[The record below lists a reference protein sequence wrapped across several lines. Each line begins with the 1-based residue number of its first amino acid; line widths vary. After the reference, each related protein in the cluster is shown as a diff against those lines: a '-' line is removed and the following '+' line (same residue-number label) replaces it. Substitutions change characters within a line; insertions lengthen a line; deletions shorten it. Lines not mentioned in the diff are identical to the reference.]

1 MMETCPPVI
10 VEATRGSEVESRHR
24 GYLAV
29 ADAAG
34 RVQHHLG
41 DPATL
46 VCLRSL
52 AKPFQALPLVTSG
65 AAAAFGFGPE
75 ELALMSG
82 SLSGQDFQVDLV
94 TKILAR
100 LDLDPGALKCGSH
113 APLHRPTAK
122 ALAEARREA
131 RPAAPHLRR
140 QAHQHA
146 GPVRL
151 SLLAGGRLPQPGP
164 PGAAAHP

>member
-1 MMETCPPVI
+1 MTATCPPVL

-34 RVQHHLG
+34 RVRHHLG

-65 AAAAFGFGPE
+65 AAQAFGFGPE

-94 TKILAR
+94 TRILAR

-113 APLHRPTAK
+113 PPSTAPP
-122 ALAEARREA
+122 
-131 RPAAPHLRR
+131 
-140 QAHQHA
+140 
-146 GPVRL
+146 
-151 SLLAGGRLPQPGP
+151 PGP
-164 PGAAAHP
+164 WLRPGKSPARCTTPAPASTPACWPCASITAGRWTTT

>member
-1 MMETCPPVI
+1 M
-10 VEATRGSEVESRHR
+10 R
-24 GYLAV
+24 
-29 ADAAG
+29 
-34 RVQHHLG
+34 HHLG

-100 LDLDPGALKCGSH
+100 LDLDPGALQCGSH

-122 ALAEARREA
+122 ALAEAREKPTA
-131 RPAAPHLRR
+131 RCTTPAPASTP
-140 QAHQHA
+140 ACWPCA
-146 GPVRL
+146 
-151 SLLAGGRLPQPGP
+151 SITSGRWTTT
-164 PGAAAHP
+164 